1 MPDPKNIA
9 DVRALLKEGKVQE
22 ADDLLTILA
31 AADAEKV
38 GAAAAKPAEPP
49 PPRSPDLVMMELF
62 SELIS
67 HLGNKPAHEVLLEEL
82 KAVLAPPKKV

>member
-1 MPDPKNIA
+1 MPDSKNIA

-22 ADDLLTILA
+22 ADDLLTRLE
-31 AADAEKV
+31 AADAEKS
-38 GAAAAKPAEPP
+38 GAAAAKPVEPP
-49 PPRSPDLVMMELF
+49 PPRAPNLVLMELL
-62 SELIS
+62 SELVA